1 MNPRT
6 YEHAGRRVRAMRF
19 VGNGPE
25 IGRWAGAQIETA
37 GWGLAGTLA
46 LRVDGAAAEI
56 ERGDWVVKDG
66 RWLTVVP
73 QEMFA
78 HQYRE
83 VRHAD
88 QQ

>member
-1 MNPRT
+1 MPART
-6 YEHAGRRVRAMRF
+6 YEYAGRRVRAMRF
-19 VGNGPE
+19 VGNGPDVE
-25 IGRWAGAQIETA
+25 RWAGAQIEAA
-37 GWGLAGTLA
+37 GWGLKGTLA
-46 LRVDGAAAEI
+46 LRVEDAAAEI
-56 ERGDWVVKDG
+56 ECGDWVVKDG

-78 HQYRE
+78 NQYRE